1 MEKEIIFNSSNS
13 ERRFQGVGVSQ
24 GIAIA
29 HAYVR
34 GDVFIEPDKYSID
47 SSQKNEEIQRLKN
60 ALDET
65 KKQIQNLKEQ
75 VRLAS
80 GENKEE
86 AIFDAHLLVL
96 EDHEV
101 LDKVKNIILNDGL
114 NVEYA
119 FYDIMGRYI
128 RELKKINDRYLRER
142 VVDIE
147 DVMKRVLV
155 NLSSVEK
162 AEQSATHDHILVI
175 KELTPSDTAQIDHSL
190 VKGFATEVGS
200 YTSHAAII
208 ARSLGLPAVVGIRGL
223 SHQLHTGNT
232 ILIDGYEGLVILDPS
247 AETLSNYKHLK
258 KEKNKVLQKLQEA
271 RFEDPVTKDGRS
283 ITLSANIEFAYEAL
297 HAKENGAQGVGLF
310 RTEFFY
316 LNSKGLPD
324 EDTQEQIYSKVSD
337 NLAPDTLII
346 RTVDIG
352 GDKIP
357 SEDNEIELNPFL
369 GWRGIRISLDR
380 PEMFKT
386 QLRAILRSAHS
397 SSIGIMFP
405 MISTIYELRYAKQ
418 LLEEVECDLDNEG
431 IPYGKP
437 REVGAMI
444 EVPSAALLSSKLAKE
459 VDFFSVGT
467 NDLVQYTLAVD
478 RINENV
484 SDLYQPANPAVIKLL
499 DQTVRSGHD
508 EGIWVGVCGE
518 MASDLSMVPLLI
530 GLGVG
535 ELSVASSMVPRVKM
549 LIRNIK
555 FSKAKEL
562 ANFAINSDSPKEIQ
576 RRAEELSKEAVPNF
590 FETKRA

>member
-80 GENKEE
+80 GANKEE

-223 SHQLHTGNT
+223 SNQLHTGNT

-518 MASDLSMVPLLI
+518 MASDLLLTPLLL
-530 GLGVG
+530 GLGFDEFSVG
-535 ELSVASSMVPRVKM
+535 SPQVPAVKYALRKLNYRECKEM
-549 LIRNIK
+549 
-555 FSKAKEL
+555 AKE
-562 ANFAINSDSPKEIQ
+562 AIKCGDE
-576 RRAEELSKEAVPNF
+576 EAVLNLCREIANTTYPEIIN
-590 FETKRA
+590 

>member
-247 AETLSNYKHLK
+247 AETLSKYKHLK

-418 LLEEVECDLDNEG
+418 LHEEVEGDLDNEG

-518 MASDLSMVPLLI
+518 MASDLLLTPLLL
-530 GLGVG
+530 GLGFDEFSVG
-535 ELSVASSMVPRVKM
+535 SPQVPAVKYALRKLNYRECKEM
-549 LIRNIK
+549 
-555 FSKAKEL
+555 AKE
-562 ANFAINSDSPKEIQ
+562 AIKCGDE
-576 RRAEELSKEAVPNF
+576 EAVLNLCREIANTTYPEIIN
-590 FETKRA
+590 

>member
-47 SSQKNEEIQRLKN
+47 SSQKNEEIQRLRN

-80 GENKEE
+80 GANKED

-518 MASDLSMVPLLI
+518 MASDLLLTPLLL
-530 GLGVG
+530 GLGFDEFSVG
-535 ELSVASSMVPRVKM
+535 SPQVPAVKYALRKLNYRECKEM
-549 LIRNIK
+549 
-555 FSKAKEL
+555 AKE
-562 ANFAINSDSPKEIQ
+562 AIKCGDE
-576 RRAEELSKEAVPNF
+576 EAVLNLCREIANTTYPEIIN
-590 FETKRA
+590 

>member
-80 GENKEE
+80 GANKEE

-232 ILIDGYEGLVILDPS
+232 ILVDGYEGLVILDPS
-247 AETLSNYKHLK
+247 AETLSNYNHLK
-258 KEKNKVLQKLQEA
+258 KEKNKVVQKLQEA

-283 ITLSANIEFAYEAL
+283 ITLSANIEFAYEAV

-444 EVPSAALLSSKLAKE
+444 EVPSAALLSSQLAKE

-518 MASDLSMVPLLI
+518 MASDLLLTPLLL
-530 GLGVG
+530 GLGFDEFSVG
-535 ELSVASSMVPRVKM
+535 SPQVPAVKYALRKLNYRECKEM
-549 LIRNIK
+549 
-555 FSKAKEL
+555 AKE
-562 ANFAINSDSPKEIQ
+562 AIKCGDE
-576 RRAEELSKEAVPNF
+576 EAVLNLCREIANTTYPEIIN
-590 FETKRA
+590 

>member
-1 MEKEIIFNSSNS
+1 MEKEIKSNSSNS

-65 KKQIQNLKEQ
+65 RKQIQNLKEQ

-80 GENKEE
+80 GANKEE

-258 KEKNKVLQKLQEA
+258 KAKNKVVQKLQEA

-444 EVPSAALLSSKLAKE
+444 EVPSAALLSSQLAKE

-518 MASDLSMVPLLI
+518 MASDLLLTPLLL
-530 GLGVG
+530 GLGFDEFSVG
-535 ELSVASSMVPRVKM
+535 SPQVPAVKYALRKLNYRECKEM
-549 LIRNIK
+549 
-555 FSKAKEL
+555 AKE
-562 ANFAINSDSPKEIQ
+562 AIKCGDE
-576 RRAEELSKEAVPNF
+576 EAVLNLCREIANTTYPEIIN
-590 FETKRA
+590 

>member
-80 GENKEE
+80 GANKEE

-444 EVPSAALLSSKLAKE
+444 EVPSAALLSSQLAKE

-518 MASDLSMVPLLI
+518 MASDLLLTPLLL
-530 GLGVG
+530 GLGFDEFSVG
-535 ELSVASSMVPRVKM
+535 SPQVPAVKYALRKLNYRECKEM
-549 LIRNIK
+549 
-555 FSKAKEL
+555 AKE
-562 ANFAINSDSPKEIQ
+562 AIKCGDE
-576 RRAEELSKEAVPNF
+576 EAVLNLCREIANTTYPEIIN
-590 FETKRA
+590 

>member
-60 ALDET
+60 ALYET

-80 GENKEE
+80 GANKEE

-128 RELKKINDRYLRER
+128 RELKEINERYLRER

-200 YTSHAAII
+200 YTYHAAII

-518 MASDLSMVPLLI
+518 MASDLLLTPLLL
-530 GLGVG
+530 GLGFDEFSVG
-535 ELSVASSMVPRVKM
+535 SPQVPAVKYALRKLNYRECKEM
-549 LIRNIK
+549 
-555 FSKAKEL
+555 AKE
-562 ANFAINSDSPKEIQ
+562 AIKCGDE
-576 RRAEELSKEAVPNF
+576 EAVLNLCREIANTTYPEIIN
-590 FETKRA
+590 

>member
-80 GENKEE
+80 GANKEE

-232 ILIDGYEGLVILDPS
+232 ILIDGYEGLVILYPS
-247 AETLSNYKHLK
+247 AETFSNYKHLK
-258 KEKNKVLQKLQEA
+258 KEKNKVVQKLQEA

-444 EVPSAALLSSKLAKE
+444 EVPSAALLSSQLAKE

-518 MASDLSMVPLLI
+518 MASDLLLTPLLL
-530 GLGVG
+530 GLGFDEFSVG
-535 ELSVASSMVPRVKM
+535 SPQVPAVKYALRKLNYRECKEM
-549 LIRNIK
+549 
-555 FSKAKEL
+555 AKE
-562 ANFAINSDSPKEIQ
+562 AIKCGDE
-576 RRAEELSKEAVPNF
+576 EAVLNLCREIANTTYPEIIN
-590 FETKRA
+590 

>member
-223 SHQLHTGNT
+223 SNQLHTGNT

-518 MASDLSMVPLLI
+518 MASDLLLTPLLL
-530 GLGVG
+530 GLGFDEFSVG
-535 ELSVASSMVPRVKM
+535 SPQVPAVKYALRKLNYRECKEM
-549 LIRNIK
+549 
-555 FSKAKEL
+555 AKE
-562 ANFAINSDSPKEIQ
+562 AIKCGDE
-576 RRAEELSKEAVPNF
+576 EAVLNLCREIANTTYPEIIN
-590 FETKRA
+590 

>member
-80 GENKEE
+80 GANKEE

-247 AETLSNYKHLK
+247 AETLSNYQHLK

-444 EVPSAALLSSKLAKE
+444 EVPSAALLSSQLAKE

-518 MASDLSMVPLLI
+518 MASDLLLTPLLL
-530 GLGVG
+530 GLGFDEFSVG
-535 ELSVASSMVPRVKM
+535 SPQVPAVKYALRKLNYRECKEM
-549 LIRNIK
+549 
-555 FSKAKEL
+555 AKE
-562 ANFAINSDSPKEIQ
+562 AIKCGDE
-576 RRAEELSKEAVPNF
+576 EAVLNLCREIANITYPEIIN
-590 FETKRA
+590 

>member
-47 SSQKNEEIQRLKN
+47 SSQKNEEI
-60 ALDET
+60 
-65 KKQIQNLKEQ
+65 Q

-258 KEKNKVLQKLQEA
+258 KEKNKVLQKLQEV
-271 RFEDPVTKDGRS
+271 RFEDGRS

-518 MASDLSMVPLLI
+518 MASDLLLTPLLL
-530 GLGVG
+530 GLGFDEFSVG
-535 ELSVASSMVPRVKM
+535 SPQVPAVKYALRKLNYRECKEM
-549 LIRNIK
+549 
-555 FSKAKEL
+555 AKE
-562 ANFAINSDSPKEIQ
+562 AIKCGDE
-576 RRAEELSKEAVPNF
+576 EAVLNLCREIANTTYPEIIN
-590 FETKRA
+590 

>member
-80 GENKEE
+80 GANKED

-119 FYDIMGRYI
+119 FYDIMARYI

-518 MASDLSMVPLLI
+518 MASDLLLTPLLL
-530 GLGVG
+530 GLGFDEFSVG
-535 ELSVASSMVPRVKM
+535 SPQVPAVKYALRKLNYRECKEM
-549 LIRNIK
+549 
-555 FSKAKEL
+555 AKE
-562 ANFAINSDSPKEIQ
+562 AIKCGDE
-576 RRAEELSKEAVPNF
+576 EAVLNLCREIANTTYPEIIN
-590 FETKRA
+590 

>member
-34 GDVFIEPDKYSID
+34 GEVFIEPDKYSID

-80 GENKEE
+80 GANKEE

-232 ILIDGYEGLVILDPS
+232 ILVDGYEGLVILDPS
-247 AETLSNYKHLK
+247 AETLSNYNHLK
-258 KEKNKVLQKLQEA
+258 KEKNKVVQKLQEA
-271 RFEDPVTKDGRS
+271 RFEEPVTKDGRS
-283 ITLSANIEFAYEAL
+283 ITLSANIEFAYEAV

-316 LNSKGLPD
+316 LNSKDLPD
-324 EDTQEQIYSKVSD
+324 EDTQEQIYSQVSD

-405 MISTIYELRYAKQ
+405 MISTICELRYAKQ

-444 EVPSAALLSSKLAKE
+444 EVPSAALLSSQLAKE

-518 MASDLSMVPLLI
+518 MASDLLLTPLLL
-530 GLGVG
+530 GLGFDEFSVG
-535 ELSVASSMVPRVKM
+535 SPQVPAVKYALRKLNYRECKEM
-549 LIRNIK
+549 
-555 FSKAKEL
+555 AKEAIKCSDEKGVL
-562 ANFAINSDSPKEIQ
+562 NFCREIANTTYPEIIN
-576 RRAEELSKEAVPNF
+576 
-590 FETKRA
+590 

>member
-1 MEKEIIFNSSNS
+1 MEKEITFNSSNS

-60 ALDET
+60 ALDKT
-65 KKQIQNLKEQ
+65 KKQIHNLKEQ

-80 GENKEE
+80 GANKEE

-101 LDKVKNIILNDGL
+101 LDKVKNIIINDGL

-258 KEKNKVLQKLQEA
+258 KEKNKVVQKLQEA
-271 RFEDPVTKDGRS
+271 RFEDPVTKDGRP

-386 QLRAILRSAHS
+386 QLRAILRSAHF

-418 LLEEVECDLDNEG
+418 LLDEVECDLDNEG

-444 EVPSAALLSSKLAKE
+444 EVPSAALLSSQLAKE

-518 MASDLSMVPLLI
+518 MASDLLLTPLLL
-530 GLGVG
+530 GLGFDEFSVG
-535 ELSVASSMVPRVKM
+535 SPQVPAVKYALRKLNYRECKEM
-549 LIRNIK
+549 
-555 FSKAKEL
+555 AKE
-562 ANFAINSDSPKEIQ
+562 AIKCGDE
-576 RRAEELSKEAVPNF
+576 EAVLNLCREIANTTYPEIIN
-590 FETKRA
+590 

>member
-101 LDKVKNIILNDGL
+101 LDKVKNIILNDGF

-247 AETLSNYKHLK
+247 AETLSKYKHLK
-258 KEKNKVLQKLQEA
+258 KEKNKVLKKLQEA

-283 ITLSANIEFAYEAL
+283 ITLSANIEFAYDAL

-484 SDLYQPANPAVIKLL
+484 SDLYQHANPAVIKLL

-518 MASDLSMVPLLI
+518 MASDLLLTPLLL
-530 GLGVG
+530 GLGFDEFSVG
-535 ELSVASSMVPRVKM
+535 SPQVPAVKYALRKLNYRECKEM
-549 LIRNIK
+549 
-555 FSKAKEL
+555 AKE
-562 ANFAINSDSPKEIQ
+562 AIKCGDE
-576 RRAEELSKEAVPNF
+576 EAVLNLCREIANTTYPEIIN
-590 FETKRA
+590 

>member
-1 MEKEIIFNSSNS
+1 MPPRPGEEAYYTKIETYYPRTGNYLSDTKDILLKF
-13 ERRFQGVGVSQ
+13 FQKFF
-24 GIAIA
+24 
-29 HAYVR
+29 YEMPT
-34 GDVFIEPDKYSID
+34 D
-47 SSQKNEEIQRLKN
+47 
-60 ALDET
+60 
-65 KKQIQNLKEQ
+65 QNLFHFEPGSESLDYSTAETETELIITDGGSINTDTLEKRPAIIISRGPFAYANTSMDQ
-75 VRLAS
+75 LLSVKAS
-80 GENKEE
+80 NAKRTHT
-86 AIFDAHLLVL
+86 DLVTGSF
-96 EDHEV
+96 V
-101 LDKVKNIILNDGL
+101 
-114 NVEYA
+114 
-119 FYDIMGRYI
+119 
-128 RELKKINDRYLRER
+128 INC
-142 VVDIE
+142 I
-147 DVMKRVLV
+147 
-155 NLSSVEK
+155 SSVEK

-258 KEKNKVLQKLQEA
+258 KEKNKVVQKLQEA

-324 EDTQEQIYSKVSD
+324 EDTQEQIYSKVSN

-444 EVPSAALLSSKLAKE
+444 EVPSAALLSSQLAKE

-518 MASDLSMVPLLI
+518 MASDLLLTPLLL
-530 GLGVG
+530 GLGFDEFSVG
-535 ELSVASSMVPRVKM
+535 SPQVPAVKYALRKLNYRECKEM
-549 LIRNIK
+549 
-555 FSKAKEL
+555 AKE
-562 ANFAINSDSPKEIQ
+562 AIKCGDE
-576 RRAEELSKEAVPNF
+576 EAVLNLCREIANTTYPEIIN
-590 FETKRA
+590 

>member
-65 KKQIQNLKEQ
+65 KKQIQNLKKQ

-80 GENKEE
+80 GTNKEE

-119 FYDIMGRYI
+119 FYYIMGRYI

-258 KEKNKVLQKLQEA
+258 KEKN
-271 RFEDPVTKDGRS
+271 
-283 ITLSANIEFAYEAL
+283 
-297 HAKENGAQGVGLF
+297 NG
-310 RTEFFY
+310 
-316 LNSKGLPD
+316 
-324 EDTQEQIYSKVSD
+324 
-337 NLAPDTLII
+337 
-346 RTVDIG
+346 
-352 GDKIP
+352 
-357 SEDNEIELNPFL
+357 
-369 GWRGIRISLDR
+369 
-380 PEMFKT
+380 
-386 QLRAILRSAHS
+386 
-397 SSIGIMFP
+397 
-405 MISTIYELRYAKQ
+405 
-418 LLEEVECDLDNEG
+418 
-431 IPYGKP
+431 
-437 REVGAMI
+437 
-444 EVPSAALLSSKLAKE
+444 
-459 VDFFSVGT
+459 
-467 NDLVQYTLAVD
+467 
-478 RINENV
+478 
-484 SDLYQPANPAVIKLL
+484 
-499 DQTVRSGHD
+499 
-508 EGIWVGVCGE
+508 
-518 MASDLSMVPLLI
+518 
-530 GLGVG
+530 
-535 ELSVASSMVPRVKM
+535 
-549 LIRNIK
+549 
-555 FSKAKEL
+555 
-562 ANFAINSDSPKEIQ
+562 
-576 RRAEELSKEAVPNF
+576 
-590 FETKRA
+590 

>member
-60 ALDET
+60 ALVET
-65 KKQIQNLKEQ
+65 KMQIQNLKEQ

-80 GENKEE
+80 GVNKEE

-444 EVPSAALLSSKLAKE
+444 EVPSAALLSSQLAKE

-518 MASDLSMVPLLI
+518 MASDLLLTPLLL
-530 GLGVG
+530 GLGFDEFSVG
-535 ELSVASSMVPRVKM
+535 SPQVPAVKYALRKLNYRECKEM
-549 LIRNIK
+549 
-555 FSKAKEL
+555 AKE
-562 ANFAINSDSPKEIQ
+562 AIKCGDE
-576 RRAEELSKEAVPNF
+576 EAVLNLCREIANTTYPEIIN
-590 FETKRA
+590 

>member
-80 GENKEE
+80 GANKED

-258 KEKNKVLQKLQEA
+258 KEKNKVVQKLQEA

-283 ITLSANIEFAYEAL
+283 ITLSANIEFAYEAV

-518 MASDLSMVPLLI
+518 MASDLLLTPLLL
-530 GLGVG
+530 GLGFDEFSVG
-535 ELSVASSMVPRVKM
+535 SPQVPAVKYALRKLNYRECKEM
-549 LIRNIK
+549 
-555 FSKAKEL
+555 AKE
-562 ANFAINSDSPKEIQ
+562 AIKCGDE
-576 RRAEELSKEAVPNF
+576 EAVLNLCREIANTTYPEIIN
-590 FETKRA
+590 

>member
-24 GIAIA
+24 GIAVA

-518 MASDLSMVPLLI
+518 MASDLLLTPLLL
-530 GLGVG
+530 GLGFDEFSVG
-535 ELSVASSMVPRVKM
+535 SPQVPAVKYALRKLNYRECKEM
-549 LIRNIK
+549 
-555 FSKAKEL
+555 AKE
-562 ANFAINSDSPKEIQ
+562 AIKCGDE
-576 RRAEELSKEAVPNF
+576 EAVLNLCREIANTTYPEIIN
-590 FETKRA
+590 

>member
-1 MEKEIIFNSSNS
+1 MEKEIIFNSSNP

-80 GENKEE
+80 GANKEE

-175 KELTPSDTAQIDHSL
+175 KELTPSDIAQIDHSL

-247 AETLSNYKHLK
+247 AETFSNYKHLK
-258 KEKNKVLQKLQEA
+258 KEKNKVVQKLQEA

-357 SEDNEIELNPFL
+357 SEDNGIELNPFL

-518 MASDLSMVPLLI
+518 MASDLLLTPLLL
-530 GLGVG
+530 GLGFDEFSVG
-535 ELSVASSMVPRVKM
+535 SPQVPAVKYALRKLNYRECKEM
-549 LIRNIK
+549 
-555 FSKAKEL
+555 AKE
-562 ANFAINSDSPKEIQ
+562 AIKCGDE
-576 RRAEELSKEAVPNF
+576 EAVLNLCREIANTAYPEIIN
-590 FETKRA
+590 

>member
-80 GENKEE
+80 GANKEE

-247 AETLSNYKHLK
+247 AETLSKYKHLK

-518 MASDLSMVPLLI
+518 MASDLLLTPLLL
-530 GLGVG
+530 GLGFDEFSVG
-535 ELSVASSMVPRVKM
+535 SPQVPAVKYALRKLNYRECKEM
-549 LIRNIK
+549 
-555 FSKAKEL
+555 AKE
-562 ANFAINSDSPKEIQ
+562 AIKCGDE
-576 RRAEELSKEAVPNF
+576 EAVLNLCREIANTTYPEIIN
-590 FETKRA
+590 

>member
-13 ERRFQGVGVSQ
+13 ERRFQGMGVSQ

-247 AETLSNYKHLK
+247 AETLSKYKHLK

-518 MASDLSMVPLLI
+518 MASDLLLTPLLL
-530 GLGVG
+530 GLGFDEFSVG
-535 ELSVASSMVPRVKM
+535 SPQVPAVKYALRKLNYRECKEM
-549 LIRNIK
+549 
-555 FSKAKEL
+555 AKE
-562 ANFAINSDSPKEIQ
+562 AIKCGDE
-576 RRAEELSKEAVPNF
+576 EAVLNLCREIANTTYPEIIN
-590 FETKRA
+590 

>member
-80 GENKEE
+80 GANKED

-518 MASDLSMVPLLI
+518 MASDLLLTPLLL
-530 GLGVG
+530 GLGFDEFSVG
-535 ELSVASSMVPRVKM
+535 SPQVPAVKYALRKLNYRECKEM
-549 LIRNIK
+549 
-555 FSKAKEL
+555 AKE
-562 ANFAINSDSPKEIQ
+562 AIKCGDE
-576 RRAEELSKEAVPNF
+576 EAVLNLCREIANSTYPEIIN
-590 FETKRA
+590 

>member
-80 GENKEE
+80 GANKEE

-258 KEKNKVLQKLQEA
+258 KEKNKVVQKLQEA

-444 EVPSAALLSSKLAKE
+444 EVPSAALLSSQLAKE

-518 MASDLSMVPLLI
+518 MASDLLLTPLLL
-530 GLGVG
+530 GLGFDEFSVG
-535 ELSVASSMVPRVKM
+535 SPQVPAVKYALRKLNYRECKEM
-549 LIRNIK
+549 
-555 FSKAKEL
+555 AKE
-562 ANFAINSDSPKEIQ
+562 AIKCGDE
-576 RRAEELSKEAVPNF
+576 EAVLNLCREIANTTYPEIIN
-590 FETKRA
+590 

>member
-80 GENKEE
+80 GANKED

-324 EDTQEQIYSKVSD
+324 EDTQQQIYSKVSD

-518 MASDLSMVPLLI
+518 MASDLLLTPLLL
-530 GLGVG
+530 GLGFDEFSVG
-535 ELSVASSMVPRVKM
+535 SPQVPAVKYALRKLNYRECKEM
-549 LIRNIK
+549 
-555 FSKAKEL
+555 AKEAIKCGDEQAVL
-562 ANFAINSDSPKEIQ
+562 NLCREIANTTYPEIIN
-576 RRAEELSKEAVPNF
+576 
-590 FETKRA
+590 

>member
-119 FYDIMGRYI
+119 FYDIMARYI

-518 MASDLSMVPLLI
+518 MASDLLLTPLLL
-530 GLGVG
+530 GLGFDEFSVG
-535 ELSVASSMVPRVKM
+535 SPQVPAVKYALRKLNYRECKEM
-549 LIRNIK
+549 
-555 FSKAKEL
+555 AKE
-562 ANFAINSDSPKEIQ
+562 AIKCGDE
-576 RRAEELSKEAVPNF
+576 EAVLNLCREIANTTYPEIIN
-590 FETKRA
+590 

>member
-29 HAYVR
+29 NAYVR

-80 GENKEE
+80 GANKEE

-518 MASDLSMVPLLI
+518 MASDLLLTPLLL
-530 GLGVG
+530 GLGFDEFSVG
-535 ELSVASSMVPRVKM
+535 SPQVPAVKYALRKLNYRECKEM
-549 LIRNIK
+549 
-555 FSKAKEL
+555 AKE
-562 ANFAINSDSPKEIQ
+562 AIKCGDE
-576 RRAEELSKEAVPNF
+576 EAVLNLCREIANTAYPEIIN
-590 FETKRA
+590 

>member
-80 GENKEE
+80 GANKEE

-119 FYDIMGRYI
+119 FYDIMARYI

-175 KELTPSDTAQIDHSL
+175 KELTTSDTAQIDHSL

-518 MASDLSMVPLLI
+518 MASDLLLTPLLL
-530 GLGVG
+530 GLGFDEFSVG
-535 ELSVASSMVPRVKM
+535 SPQVPAVKYALRKLNYRECKEM
-549 LIRNIK
+549 
-555 FSKAKEL
+555 AKE
-562 ANFAINSDSPKEIQ
+562 AIKCGDE
-576 RRAEELSKEAVPNF
+576 EAVLNLCREIANTTYPEIIN
-590 FETKRA
+590 

>member
-13 ERRFQGVGVSQ
+13 ERRFQGMGVSQ

-101 LDKVKNIILNDGL
+101 LDKVKNIILNDGF

-247 AETLSNYKHLK
+247 AETLSKYKHLK

-271 RFEDPVTKDGRS
+271 RVEDPVTKDGRS

-518 MASDLSMVPLLI
+518 MASDLLLTPLLL
-530 GLGVG
+530 GLGFDEFSVG
-535 ELSVASSMVPRVKM
+535 SPQVPAVKYALRKLNYRECKEM
-549 LIRNIK
+549 
-555 FSKAKEL
+555 AKE
-562 ANFAINSDSPKEIQ
+562 AIKCGDE
-576 RRAEELSKEAVPNF
+576 EAVLNLCREIANTTYPEIIN
-590 FETKRA
+590 

>member
-1 MEKEIIFNSSNS
+1 M
-13 ERRFQGVGVSQ
+13 
-24 GIAIA
+24 
-29 HAYVR
+29 
-34 GDVFIEPDKYSID
+34 
-47 SSQKNEEIQRLKN
+47 
-60 ALDET
+60 
-65 KKQIQNLKEQ
+65 
-75 VRLAS
+75 
-80 GENKEE
+80 
-86 AIFDAHLLVL
+86 
-96 EDHEV
+96 
-101 LDKVKNIILNDGL
+101 LDKVKNIILNDGF

-175 KELTPSDTAQIDHSL
+175 KELTPSDTAEIDHSL

-247 AETLSNYKHLK
+247 AETLSSYKHLK

-380 PEMFKT
+380 PEMFKI

-518 MASDLSMVPLLI
+518 MASDLLLTPLLL
-530 GLGVG
+530 GLGFDEFSVG
-535 ELSVASSMVPRVKM
+535 SPQVPAVKYALRKLNYRECKEM
-549 LIRNIK
+549 
-555 FSKAKEL
+555 AKE
-562 ANFAINSDSPKEIQ
+562 AIKCGDE
-576 RRAEELSKEAVPNF
+576 EAVLNLCREIANTTYPEIIN
-590 FETKRA
+590 

>member
-80 GENKEE
+80 GANKEE

-258 KEKNKVLQKLQEA
+258 KAKNKVLQKLQEA

-518 MASDLSMVPLLI
+518 MASDLLLTPLLL
-530 GLGVG
+530 GLGFDEFSVG
-535 ELSVASSMVPRVKM
+535 SPQVPAVKYALRKLNYRECKEM
-549 LIRNIK
+549 
-555 FSKAKEL
+555 AKE
-562 ANFAINSDSPKEIQ
+562 AIKCGDE
-576 RRAEELSKEAVPNF
+576 EAVLNLCREIANTTYPEIIN
-590 FETKRA
+590 

>member
-101 LDKVKNIILNDGL
+101 LDKVKNIILNDGF

-119 FYDIMGRYI
+119 FYDRMGRYI

-223 SHQLHTGNT
+223 SHRLHTGNT

-518 MASDLSMVPLLI
+518 MASDLLLTPLLL
-530 GLGVG
+530 GLGFDEFSVG
-535 ELSVASSMVPRVKM
+535 SPQVPAVKYALRKLNYRECKEM
-549 LIRNIK
+549 
-555 FSKAKEL
+555 AKE
-562 ANFAINSDSPKEIQ
+562 AIKCGDE
-576 RRAEELSKEAVPNF
+576 EAVLNLCREIANTTYPEIIN
-590 FETKRA
+590 

>member
-80 GENKEE
+80 GANKEE

-119 FYDIMGRYI
+119 FYDIMARYI

-518 MASDLSMVPLLI
+518 MASDLLLTPLLL
-530 GLGVG
+530 GLGFDEFSVG
-535 ELSVASSMVPRVKM
+535 SPQVPAVKYALRKLNYRECKEM
-549 LIRNIK
+549 
-555 FSKAKEL
+555 AKE
-562 ANFAINSDSPKEIQ
+562 AIKCGDE
-576 RRAEELSKEAVPNF
+576 EAVLNLCREIANTTYPEIIN
-590 FETKRA
+590 

>member
-80 GENKEE
+80 GANKEE

-247 AETLSNYKHLK
+247 AETFSNYKHLK
-258 KEKNKVLQKLQEA
+258 KEKNKVVQKLQEA

-518 MASDLSMVPLLI
+518 MASDLILTPLLL
-530 GLGVG
+530 GLGFDEFSVG
-535 ELSVASSMVPRVKM
+535 SPQVPAVKYALRKLNYRECKEM
-549 LIRNIK
+549 
-555 FSKAKEL
+555 AKE
-562 ANFAINSDSPKEIQ
+562 AIKCGDE
-576 RRAEELSKEAVPNF
+576 EAVLNLCREIANTTYPEIIN
-590 FETKRA
+590 

>member
-47 SSQKNEEIQRLKN
+47 SSQKNEEIHRLKN

-65 KKQIQNLKEQ
+65 KKQIHNLKEQ
-75 VRLAS
+75 VRTAS
-80 GENKEE
+80 GANKEE

-258 KEKNKVLQKLQEA
+258 KEKNKVVQKLQEA
-271 RFEDPVTKDGRS
+271 RFEDPVTKDGRP

-386 QLRAILRSAHS
+386 QLRAILRSAYS

-405 MISTIYELRYAKQ
+405 MISTIQELRFAKQ

-444 EVPSAALLSSKLAKE
+444 EVPSAALLSSQLAKE

-518 MASDLSMVPLLI
+518 MASDLLLTPLLL
-530 GLGVG
+530 GLGFDEFSVG
-535 ELSVASSMVPRVKM
+535 SPQVPAVKYALRKLNYRECKEM
-549 LIRNIK
+549 
-555 FSKAKEL
+555 AKE
-562 ANFAINSDSPKEIQ
+562 AIKCGDE
-576 RRAEELSKEAVPNF
+576 EAVLNLCREIANTTYPEIIN
-590 FETKRA
+590 

>member
-232 ILIDGYEGLVILDPS
+232 ILVDGYEGLVILDPS

-258 KEKNKVLQKLQEA
+258 KEKNKVVQKLQEV

-518 MASDLSMVPLLI
+518 MASDLLLTPLLL
-530 GLGVG
+530 GLGFDEFSVG
-535 ELSVASSMVPRVKM
+535 SPQVPAVKYALRKLNYRECKEM
-549 LIRNIK
+549 
-555 FSKAKEL
+555 AKE
-562 ANFAINSDSPKEIQ
+562 AIKCGDE
-576 RRAEELSKEAVPNF
+576 EAVLNLCREIANTTYPEIIN
-590 FETKRA
+590 

>member
-80 GENKEE
+80 GANKED

-232 ILIDGYEGLVILDPS
+232 ILVDGYEGLVILDPS

-258 KEKNKVLQKLQEA
+258 KEKNKVVQKLQEV

-518 MASDLSMVPLLI
+518 MASDLLLTPLLL
-530 GLGVG
+530 GLGFDEFSVG
-535 ELSVASSMVPRVKM
+535 SPQVPAVKYALRKLNYRECKEM
-549 LIRNIK
+549 
-555 FSKAKEL
+555 AKE
-562 ANFAINSDSPKEIQ
+562 AIKCGDE
-576 RRAEELSKEAVPNF
+576 EAVLNLCREIANTTYPEIIN
-590 FETKRA
+590 

>member
-80 GENKEE
+80 WANKEE

-101 LDKVKNIILNDGL
+101 LDKVKNIILNDGF

-518 MASDLSMVPLLI
+518 MASDLLLTPLLL
-530 GLGVG
+530 GLGFDEFSVG
-535 ELSVASSMVPRVKM
+535 SPQVPAVKYALRKLNYRECKEM
-549 LIRNIK
+549 
-555 FSKAKEL
+555 AKE
-562 ANFAINSDSPKEIQ
+562 AIKCGDE
-576 RRAEELSKEAVPNF
+576 EAVLNLCREIANSTYPEIIN
-590 FETKRA
+590 